1 MGENIEHTV
10 AKPYGHIPMCRTS
23 ESYNMYVRYAV
34 SHRFYTVGIVLPT
47 AVIFMY
53 NKIFSLT

>member
-1 MGENIEHTV
+1 MFWAMGENIKHAV
-10 AKPYGHIPMCRTS
+10 AKLYGHNPMSVQVNRICIG
-23 ESYNMYVRYAV
+23 YAV

-53 NKIFSLT
+53 N